1 MATVPS
7 TSRQAFLANLRE
19 SGLVGDEQLAALEA
33 RLPETE
39 RGRLVARALVKEG
52 VLTKFQAEQ
61 LLAGRTGGFVLGQY
75 RILDEIGKGGMGRV
89 FKALHVTM
97 NRTVALKVLAPQLVE
112 TEKAQV
118 LFQREMRAAA
128 RLMHPHIVTA
138 YDANRIGNR
147 YYLVLEYIDGPNLD
161 RLVREQGPLPVGLAC
176 EFIRQ
181 AAEGLQYAHEMGMVH
196 RDIKPS
202 NLLVLLPGGEPRRRR
217 CTVKILDF
225 GLARLQGGD
234 NDAQE
239 VATIVTRPN
248 MVMGTPDFVAPEQ
261 ARNLHDVDIRADL
274 YSLGCTLYFLLT
286 GEVPFPEGGTLEK
299 LIRHTTEE
307 PLPLEKLRGDVPPAV
322 SALVRKLMAKDPA
335 LRYQTPAELAT
346 ALEAHAVEAGTWT
359 PTTTGPLSTSEFAS
373 EEAAAGGIS
382 SEEALATPLPASEPN
397 FVFLASAS
405 PSEETGALINTVLPD
420 GTATLVSGTHL
431 AGAVKKLAAQAD
443 RRRITLAIA
452 IAVAIVGLLLGLIS
466 LL

>member
-19 SGLVGDEQLAALEA
+19 SGLVGDEQFAALEA

-39 RGRLVARALVKEG
+39 RGRLVARALVKDG

-61 LLAGRTGGFVLGQY
+61 LLAGRTSGFVLGQY
-75 RILDEIGKGGMGRV
+75 RVLDEIGKGGMGRV
-89 FKALHVTM
+89 FKAVHVTM

-138 YDANRIGNR
+138 YDANQIGNR
-147 YYLVLEYIDGPNLD
+147 YYLVLEYVDGPSLD
-161 RLVREQGPLPVGLAC
+161 RLVREQGPLPAGLAC

-225 GLARLQGGD
+225 GLARLQGSE

-261 ARNLHDVDIRADL
+261 ARNLHAVDIRADL

-286 GEVPFPEGGTLEK
+286 GEVPFPDGGTLEK

-307 PLPLEKLRGDVPPAV
+307 PVPIDKLRGDVPPAV
-322 SALVRKLMAKDPA
+322 IALVRKLMAKDPA

-346 ALEAHAVEAGTWT
+346 ALESYAAEVDGWT
-359 PTTTGPLSTSEFAS
+359 APAMASGFTSEFPQ
-373 EEAAAGGIS
+373 EEPAEGAPS
-382 SEEALATPLPASEPN
+382 SAEALVTPLPASEPN
-397 FVFLASAS
+397 FVFHAS
-405 PSEETGALINTVLPD
+405 PTEDTGALINTILPD
-420 GTATLVSGTHL
+420 GTATLVSGAHL
-431 AGAVKKLAAQAD
+431 PGAVKNPAAQAD

-452 IAVAIVGLLLGLIS
+452 IAVAIVGLLVGLIS

>member
-1 MATVPS
+1 
-7 TSRQAFLANLRE
+7 
-19 SGLVGDEQLAALEA
+19 
-33 RLPETE
+33 
-39 RGRLVARALVKEG
+39 
-52 VLTKFQAEQ
+52 
-61 LLAGRTGGFVLGQY
+61 
-75 RILDEIGKGGMGRV
+75 
-89 FKALHVTM
+89 
-97 NRTVALKVLAPQLVE
+97 
-112 TEKAQV
+112 
-118 LFQREMRAAA
+118 
-128 RLMHPHIVTA
+128 
-138 YDANRIGNR
+138 
-147 YYLVLEYIDGPNLD
+147 
-161 RLVREQGPLPVGLAC
+161 
-176 EFIRQ
+176 
-181 AAEGLQYAHEMGMVH
+181 
-196 RDIKPS
+196 
-202 NLLVLLPGGEPRRRR
+202 
-217 CTVKILDF
+217 VKILDF
-225 GLARLQGGD
+225 GLARLQGSE

-261 ARNLHDVDIRADL
+261 ARNLHAVDIRADL

-286 GEVPFPEGGTLEK
+286 GEVPFPEGGALEK

-307 PLPLEKLRGDVPPAV
+307 PIPIDKLRGDVPPAV

-346 ALEAHAVEAGTWT
+346 ALEPHAVEAGNWT
-359 PTTTGPLSTSEFAS
+359 PTTMGPLSTSEFAS

-397 FVFLASAS
+397 FVFHASAS

-431 AGAVKKLAAQAD
+431 PGAVKNLAAQAD